1 MSRSAI
7 SGSYAAAITPS
18 DSANF
23 AQGVAVGLYVGVTG
37 DVTLVNEN
45 GDTCLFKSVPAGK
58 DIPCTCKR
66 VNATGTAAS
75 SIVAYF

>member
-1 MSRSAI
+1 MPRSAVNATY
-7 SGSYAAAITPS
+7 STAVTPS
-18 DSANF
+18 DTVNF
-23 AQGVAVGLYVGVTG
+23 PQGLAVGLYVGVTG

-66 VNATGTAAS
+66 VNSTGTAAS